1 MSTTTNTSNSSCA
14 RFYSFARQAL
24 VEALKLAKV
33 GAGDC
38 VLIPSLICKDVI
50 ASIHTVGATPIFYEV
65 DAKLCTVLFPSDV
78 AVKAIIF
85 VNYFGFAQDVE
96 IFERESLRT
105 GAVLIEDN
113 AHGYLSFDVEGNMLG
128 SRAPLSITSMRKTLR
143 VSDGAELRI
152 NDLQQFPVAPS
163 QLPFVQRSLE
173 FRFRAQQIV
182 IAIEK
187 LLHFPLL
194 QFSRTIVR
202 FVRRIITGS
211 SLPMSKDNSESE
223 VIVSTGPRDSSMR
236 QINALDTEREIE
248 RRRNLYL
255 KVGKQLL
262 PSGASPVFEIIPEN
276 CTPYGFP
283 FFGNESVAREV
294 RQLTQSLG
302 VEVIRWPELPTSVEL
317 NAPAHYTTLWLVNF
331 L

>member
-1 MSTTTNTSNSSCA
+1 MNTTTNTSNNSRT

-24 VEALKLAKV
+24 VEALKLAHV
-33 GAGDC
+33 GTGDY
-38 VLIPSLICKDVI
+38 VLIPSLICRDVI
-50 ASIHTVGATPIFYEV
+50 ASIHTVGASPIFYEV
-65 DAKLCTVLFPSDV
+65 DTKLHTVRFPLDV

-85 VNYFGFAQDVE
+85 VNYFGFAQDLE

-113 AHGYLSFDVEGNMLG
+113 AHGYLSFDVEGKMLG

-152 NDLQQFPVAPS
+152 NDVKQFPIAPL
-163 QLPFVQRSLE
+163 QLPFVQRSLGL
-173 FRFRAQQIV
+173 RFRAQQIL

-187 LLHFPLL
+187 LLHLPLL
-194 QFSRTIVR
+194 QFSQAIIR
-202 FVRRIITGS
+202 FLRRIITGS
-211 SLPMSKDNSESE
+211 SLPMSKDNSENE
-223 VIVSTGPRDSSMR
+223 IIVPTGPRDSSMR
-236 QINALDTEREIE
+236 QIHALDTEREIE
-248 RRRNLYL
+248 RRRNLYS
-255 KVGKQLL
+255 KVGKQLSS
-262 PSGASPVFEIIPEN
+262 SGASPVFEILPKN

-283 FFGNESVAREV
+283 FFGDESVAREV

>member
-1 MSTTTNTSNSSCA
+1 MSTTTNTSNNSCA

-24 VEALKLAKV
+24 VEALKLANV
-33 GAGDC
+33 GTGDY
-38 VLIPSLICKDVI
+38 VLIPSLICRDVI

-65 DAKLCTVLFPSDV
+65 DTKLRTVSFPSDV

-85 VNYFGFAQDVE
+85 VNYFGFAQDLE

-113 AHGYLSFDVEGNMLG
+113 AHGYLSFDDEGNMLG

-152 NDLQQFPVAPS
+152 NDAQQFPVAPL
-163 QLPFVQRSLE
+163 QLPFVQRSLG
-173 FRFRAQQIV
+173 FRFRAQQIL
-182 IAIEK
+182 IATEN
-187 LLHFPLL
+187 LLHLPLL
-194 QFSRTIVR
+194 QFSRAAVR
-202 FVRRIITGS
+202 LIRRMVTGS
-211 SLPMSKDNSESE
+211 SLPISSDNSENE
-223 VIVSTGPRDSSMR
+223 NIVSTGPRDSSMR
-236 QINALDTEREIE
+236 KIYALDTQGEIE
-248 RRRNLYL
+248 RRRNLYS
-255 KVGKQLL
+255 KVETQLL
-262 PSGASPVFEIIPEN
+262 SSSASSVFEILPEN

-283 FFGNESVAREV
+283 FFGDESVARKV

>member
-1 MSTTTNTSNSSCA
+1 MSTTNTSNNSCV

-24 VEALKLAKV
+24 VEALKLAHV
-33 GAGDC
+33 GTGDY
-38 VLIPSLICKDVI
+38 VLIPSLICRDVI

-65 DAKLCTVLFPSDV
+65 DAKLHTVRFPSDI

-113 AHGYLSFDVEGNMLG
+113 AHGYLSSDVEGKMLG

-152 NDLQQFPVAPS
+152 NDVKQFPVAPL
-163 QLPFVQRSLE
+163 QLPFVQRSLG

-182 IAIEK
+182 IAVEK
-187 LLHFPLL
+187 LLHLPLL
-194 QFSRTIVR
+194 QFSRTLLR
-202 FVRRIITGS
+202 FMRRIITGS
-211 SLPMSKDNSESE
+211 SLPMSKDSSENE

-283 FFGNESVAREV
+283 FLGDESVAREV

>member
-1 MSTTTNTSNSSCA
+1 MSTTTNISNASCT

-24 VEALKLAKV
+24 VEALKLANV
-33 GAGDC
+33 GAGDY
-38 VLIPSLICKDVI
+38 VLIPSLICRDVI

-65 DAKLCTVLFPSDV
+65 DAKLHTVRFPSDIG
-78 AVKAIIF
+78 VKAIIY

-113 AHGYLSFDVEGNMLG
+113 AHGYLSFDVEGKILG

-152 NDLQQFPVAPS
+152 NDVKQFPVAPL
-163 QLPFVQRSLE
+163 QLPFVQRSLG
-173 FRFRAQQIV
+173 FRFRAQQIL
-182 IAIEK
+182 IAIEN
-187 LLHFPLL
+187 LLHLPVL
-194 QFSRTIVR
+194 QFSRTVVR
-202 FVRRIITGS
+202 LLRRIVTGS
-211 SLPMSKDNSESE
+211 SLPVSKDNSENE
-223 VIVSTGPRDSSMR
+223 NIVSTGPRDSSMR
-236 QINALDTEREIE
+236 KINALDTEREIE

-255 KVGKQLL
+255 KVETLL
-262 PSGASPVFEIIPEN
+262 LSSRATPVFESIPEN

-283 FFGNESVAREV
+283 FFGDESVARQV
-294 RQLTQSLG
+294 RQLTRSLG
-302 VEVIRWPELPTSVEL
+302 VEVIQWPELPTSVVF
-317 NAPAHYTTLWLVNF
+317 NAPTHYTTLWLVNF